1 MTPQPLSHEMW
12 FAQFKVYL
20 HQQGYRAKTAHRYR
34 TVCRQ
39 FLQYLQECAIALEQ
53 VEPATLEAYLQAQCQ
68 RYEQRH
74 GRAPRQAH
82 HLFNRGITLFLRLVH
97 GHWPPPTLPTSP
109 QACFQQQVCEG
120 YAQWLAR
127 YRGLAPRTIAIRQ
140 SRGQKLLAW
149 LSARG
154 TPVHLADLSVADL
167 DAYLADKALT
177 LRRST
182 RADLTCSLR
191 DFLRYLYAHELITQ
205 ALAPTVLSP
214 TLSAFERLPAAL
226 TPEEVQAVLEQA
238 RQDRTP
244 IGLRNDAIL
253 LLLATY
259 GLRAGAVVRLRI
271 EDIDWR
277 NECLHVRQS
286 KTGRTTVLPLLAPVG
301 EAILDYL
308 REGRPTTEVRE
319 VFLRALAP

>member
-1 MTPQPLSHEMW
+1 
-12 FAQFKVYL
+12 
-20 HQQGYRAKTAHRYR
+20 
-34 TVCRQ
+34 
-39 FLQYLQECAIALEQ
+39 
-53 VEPATLEAYLQAQCQ
+53 EAYLQAQCQ

-127 YRGLAPRTIAIRQ
+127 CRGLAPRTIAIR
-140 SRGQKLLAW
+140 
-149 LSARG
+149 
-154 TPVHLADLSVADL
+154 H
-167 DAYLADKALT
+167 
-177 LRRST
+177 
-182 RADLTCSLR
+182 
-191 DFLRYLYAHELITQ
+191 
-205 ALAPTVLSP
+205 
-214 TLSAFERLPAAL
+214 
-226 TPEEVQAVLEQA
+226 A

-244 IGLRNDAIL
+244 IGLRNYAVL

-259 GLRAGAVVRLRI
+259 GLRAGEVVRLRL

-277 NECLHVRQS
+277 NECFHVRQS
-286 KTGRTTVLPLLAPVG
+286 KTGRATVLPLLAPVG

-308 REGRPTTEVRE
+308 REGRPTTEAR
-319 VFLRALAP
+319 